1 MDKLIRASVVLA
13 LAVSAPPAHAQATP
27 LFTVAGVINS
37 GGLGTFFACTNSDTV
52 AATIG
57 VEVFDGSGASLN
69 NPTATQ
75 VSVAAQ
81 ETVLFGTTGALGLS
95 IDANLS
101 PGIFTKGS
109 AHILS
114 TSKKIACSAFL
125 AHSGNIPPMS
135 MVTLTIAAKGKQKGD

>member
-13 LAVSAPPAHAQATP
+13 LAVSAAPAHAQATP

-37 GGLGTFFACTNSDTV
+37 GGLGTFFGCTNSDTV

-57 VEVFDGSGASLN
+57 VEVFDASGASLN

-81 ETVLFGTTGALGLS
+81 GTVLFGTTNPAGLS
-95 IDANLS
+95 IDANLA
-101 PGIFTKGS
+101 PGVVTKGS

-114 TSKKIACSAFL
+114 ISKKIACSAFV
-125 AHSGNIPPMS
+125 AEAANAPPVS
-135 MVTLTIAAKGKQKGD
+135 MVTLTVAAKGKQKGD